1 MSGGRLGAVLA
12 AGWVVVAGTAAG
24 VNGGSKPPGP
34 DTTAEDPWTAADHL
48 RSDVEGLTAPGWWLE
63 VGAVSREAV
72 PGEWDGVV
80 RGGFTGPRFP
90 GVVVGWRRTGGDG
103 SAATQD
109 RELRLVLP
117 WERGRVSGGVR
128 VLERGAHRSVSVP
141 VQAAIRTGGAFVAGA
156 GVVFHP
162 GSAAGSA
169 EAAIF
174 TAALY
179 GRWMGALEAGSPGW
193 MRAAIG
199 IGLTPG
205 ILWTVGV
212 TDVDPTYGLHV
223 RVGAVEI
230 RAETTPH
237 RALGRVTRIR
247 FLWGTP

>member
-1 MSGGRLGAVLA
+1 MRGRRLGAALA
-12 AGWVVVAGTAAG
+12 AGWVVLAGTAAG
-24 VNGGSKPPGP
+24 ANRGADPPGP
-34 DTTAEDPWTAADHL
+34 DAPAAAPWTAADHL

-63 VGAVSREAV
+63 LGAVSREAV
-72 PGEWDGVV
+72 PGEWEGIV
-80 RGGFTGPRFP
+80 RGGFTGLRFP
-90 GVVVGWRRTGGDG
+90 GVVLGWRRTGGNG
-103 SAATQD
+103 GAATQD

-117 WERGRVSGGVR
+117 WDRGRVSGGIR
-128 VLERGAHRSVSVP
+128 VLERGAHRSVSLP
-141 VQAAIRTGGAFVAGA
+141 VQAAIRTGGSFVAGA
-156 GVVFHP
+156 EVVLHP

-174 TAALY
+174 TTALT

-193 MRAAIG
+193 IRAAMGIG
-199 IGLTPG
+199 IAPG
-205 ILWTVGV
+205 VLWTVGV

-237 RALGRVTRIR
+237 RVLGMVTRVR